1 MIKRILT
8 NSIVLFM
15 VFLIGFSM
23 HNFFLESQQIKIP
36 FSLKK
41 VYLFHLSFSVVL
53 CLNFFVFSTIDKIY
67 EQLSFIYLG
76 SILLKITLFC
86 VLFYKSIFIK
96 EELSPSAR
104 MSLFIPVILFLA
116 TEAII
121 VAKILKK
128 KQ

>member
-8 NSIVLFM
+8 DSIVLFM
-15 VFLIGFSM
+15 VFLIGFSV
-23 HNFFLESQQIKIP
+23 HDFFLESQQIKIP

-53 CLNFFVFSTIDKIY
+53 CLNFFVFSTIDKVY
-67 EQLSFIYLG
+67 EQLGFIYLG

-86 VLFYKSIFIK
+86 VLFYKSIFTK
-96 EELSPSAR
+96 EELSLSAR
-104 MSLFIPVILFLA
+104 MSLFIPVILFFA
-116 TEAII
+116 TEALI

>member
-1 MIKRILT
+1 MIKGVLT
-8 NSIVLFM
+8 NSIVLFI
-15 VFLIGFSM
+15 VFFIGFLV
-23 HNFFLESQQIKIP
+23 HTFFIESQQIKIP

-53 CLNFFVFSTIDKIY
+53 CINFLVFSSINKVY
-67 EQLSFIYLG
+67 EQLGFIYLG

-86 VLFYKSIFIK
+86 VLFHKSIFTE
-96 EELSPSAR
+96 EELPLSSR
-104 MSLFIPVILFLA
+104 VSLFIPVILFLA

-128 KQ
+128 K

>member
-15 VFLIGFSM
+15 VFLVGFLV
-23 HNFFLESQQIKIP
+23 HDFFLESQQIKIP

-41 VYLFHLSFSVVL
+41 VYLFHLSFSVTL
-53 CLNFFVFSTIDKIY
+53 CINFLVFSAVNNVY
-67 EQLSFIYLG
+67 EQLGFIYLG

-86 VLFYKSIFIK
+86 VLFYKSIFTE
-96 EELSPSAR
+96 EELPLSSR
-104 MSLFIPVILFLA
+104 VSLFIPVILFLA

-121 VAKILKK
+121 VTKILKK
-128 KQ
+128 K

>member
-8 NSIVLFM
+8 NSFVLLI
-15 VFLIGFSM
+15 VFLIGFLV
-23 HNFFLESQQIKIP
+23 HNFFIESQQTNIP

-53 CLNFFVFSTIDKIY
+53 CINFLMLSTIDKVC
-67 EQLSFIYLG
+67 EQLGFIYLG

-86 VLFYKSIFIK
+86 VIFYKSIFME
-96 EELSPSAR
+96 EELSLSAR
-104 MSLFIPVILFLA
+104 VSLFIPVILFLA